1 MDMNSIIV
9 ALLMWILWKINI
21 KCTCIS
27 KRRVCAHYLN
37 NRKQSRKQSKLDVP
51 HSMDRAHV
59 NQNQK
64 WHIKLFIARAT
75 CSVQIENDETT
86 VYVTLILALNV
97 SVVSCI
103 TSDTV
108 PDRNT
113 IFSHT
118 EAVFEDYSI
127 MEDEFGNF

>member
-1 MDMNSIIV
+1 
-9 ALLMWILWKINI
+9 
-21 KCTCIS
+21 
-27 KRRVCAHYLN
+27 
-37 NRKQSRKQSKLDVP
+37 
-51 HSMDRAHV
+51 MDRAHV

-64 WHIKLFIARAT
+64 WHIKLYIARAT

-103 TSDTV
+103 TSDQY
-108 PDRNT
+108 NT
-113 IFSHT
+113 IISQT
-118 EAVFEDYSI
+118 EGVFEDYSI

>member
-1 MDMNSIIV
+1 
-9 ALLMWILWKINI
+9 
-21 KCTCIS
+21 
-27 KRRVCAHYLN
+27 
-37 NRKQSRKQSKLDVP
+37 
-51 HSMDRAHV
+51 MDRAHV

-113 IFSHT
+113 IISHT